1 MLTLYSGVLLYSLLL
16 LTSSGMMSLVIDA
29 LSSPLSTSQSI
40 ILLLGQPEDVGDLLS
55 SKVNKV
61 GSTKYSS
68 SITILG
74 NQKLTQLNHT
84 SALRSYITILGTS
97 CRTL

>member
-55 SKVNKV
+55 SKVKLRWV
-61 GSTKYSS
+61 VQ
-68 SITILG
+68 SILA
-74 NQKLTQLNHT
+74 QLQ
-84 SALRSYITILGTS
+84 Y
-97 CRTL
+97 

>member
-84 SALRSYITILGTS
+84 SALSFRSW
-97 CRTL
+97 